1 MQLVETVAS
10 NAKFHSSQ
18 DRTNQST
25 VTIVFQSINQHLEEA
40 QVVEDLAVEVATEEA
55 LTEDHEKCTKQLVET
70 VVRTVKFHSSQNKTS
85 QSIVTNVS
93 QTINRKAEEAQ
104 VVEVAAEVATEEALT
119 EDHEKCTKR
128 LVEIVV
134 KIVKFHSSQNRTS
147 QSTAANAFK
156 VIKEIKDN

>member
-25 VTIVFQSINQHLEEA
+25 VTNVFQSINH
-40 QVVEDLAVEVATEEA
+40 
-55 LTEDHEKCTKQLVET
+55 
-70 VVRTVKFHSSQNKTS
+70 
-85 QSIVTNVS
+85 
-93 QTINRKAEEAQ
+93 KAEEAQ
-104 VVEVAAEVATEEALT
+104 VAEDLEAEVATEEALT

-156 VIKEIKDN
+156 VIKEIKDNYHFMFY

>member
-1 MQLVETVAS
+1 MQLVEIVAS
-10 NAKFHSSQ
+10 NAKFHLSQ

-25 VTIVFQSINQHLEEA
+25 VTNVFQTINQHLEEV
-40 QVVEDLAVEVATEEA
+40 QVAEDLEAEVD
-55 LTEDHEKCTKQLVET
+55 L
-70 VVRTVKFHSSQNKTS
+70 
-85 QSIVTNVS
+85 
-93 QTINRKAEEAQ
+93 AEE
-104 VVEVAAEVATEEALT
+104 VVLAEEVDLT

>member
-18 DRTNQST
+18 GRTNQST
-25 VTIVFQSINQHLEEA
+25 VTNVFQSINQHLEEA
-40 QVVEDLAVEVATEEA
+40 QVVEDLE
-55 LTEDHEKCTKQLVET
+55 
-70 VVRTVKFHSSQNKTS
+70 
-85 QSIVTNVS
+85 
-93 QTINRKAEEAQ
+93 
-104 VVEVAAEVATEEALT
+104 VEVAAEVATEEALT

-147 QSTAANAFK
+147 QSIAVNAFK
-156 VIKEIKDN
+156 VIKEIKDNYHFMFY

>member
-18 DRTNQST
+18 GRTSQST
-25 VTIVFQSINQHLEEA
+25 VTNVFQSINQHLEEA
-40 QVVEDLAVEVATEEA
+40 QVAEDLE
-55 LTEDHEKCTKQLVET
+55 
-70 VVRTVKFHSSQNKTS
+70 
-85 QSIVTNVS
+85 
-93 QTINRKAEEAQ
+93 
-104 VVEVAAEVATEEALT
+104 VEVAAEVATEEALT

-128 LVEIVV
+128 LVGIVV

-147 QSTAANAFK
+147 QSTAVNAFK

>member
-10 NAKFHSSQ
+10 NEKFHSSQ

-25 VTIVFQSINQHLEEA
+25 VTNVFQTINQHLEEA
-40 QVVEDLAVEVATEEA
+40 QVAEDLEA
-55 LTEDHEKCTKQLVET
+55 
-70 VVRTVKFHSSQNKTS
+70 
-85 QSIVTNVS
+85 
-93 QTINRKAEEAQ
+93 
-104 VVEVAAEVATEEALT
+104 EVAAEVATEEALT

-128 LVEIVV
+128 LVGIVV

-147 QSTAANAFK
+147 QSTAVNAFK

>member
-1 MQLVETVAS
+1 MLLVEIVVS

-18 DRTNQST
+18 NRTNQST
-25 VTIVFQSINQHLEEA
+25 ATNVFQTINQHLEEV
-40 QVVEDLAVEVATEEA
+40 QVAEDLE
-55 LTEDHEKCTKQLVET
+55 
-70 VVRTVKFHSSQNKTS
+70 
-85 QSIVTNVS
+85 
-93 QTINRKAEEAQ
+93 
-104 VVEVAAEVATEEALT
+104 VEVAAEVATEEALT

-147 QSTAANAFK
+147 QSTAVNAFK

>member
-1 MQLVETVAS
+1 MQLVETVVS

-18 DRTNQST
+18 DKTSQST
-25 VTIVFQSINQHLEEA
+25 VTNVFQSINQHLEEV
-40 QVVEDLAVEVATEEA
+40 QVAEDLEVEVD
-55 LTEDHEKCTKQLVET
+55 L
-70 VVRTVKFHSSQNKTS
+70 
-85 QSIVTNVS
+85 
-93 QTINRKAEEAQ
+93 AEEA
-104 VVEVAAEVATEEALT
+104 ALT

-156 VIKEIKDN
+156 VIKEIKDNYHFMFY